1 MKLRRA
7 LRHLFATHWSTRRRF
22 TAKVLGDIEATISQ
36 VESQHA
42 GEIRFVVET
51 ALHPG
56 ALWRDVTPRQRAL
69 EVFAHLGVWDTQH
82 NNGVL
87 IYVLLADRAVEI
99 LADRGL
105 AAQVAPGEWEQICRE
120 MERIIT
126 ATATS
131 AAAQSPAYSMS
142 GASWSA
148 IFRAA
153 AARAATSCRT
163 SRCCCSRARADV
175 IIESMNST
183 SHPLPRIAVAMLLL
197 RALPPA
203 RSCTRAG
210 AAIPRARRQP
220 PPVLPA
226 EAPLPRG
233 HRALRAATR

>member
-120 MERIIT
+120 MERH
-126 ATATS
+126 
-131 AAAQSPAYSMS
+131 YRDGDFGS
-142 GASWSA
+142 GSVAGVQHVGRLLERH
-148 IFRAA
+148 FPG
-153 AARAATSCRT
+153 
-163 SRCCCSRARADV
+163 SRGAGGN
-175 IIESMNST
+175 E
-183 SHPLPRIAVAMLLL
+183 LPN
-197 RALPPA
+197 
-203 RSCTRAG
+203 
-210 AAIPRARRQP
+210 Q
-220 PPVLPA
+220 PVL
-226 EAPLPRG
+226 L
-233 HRALRAATR
+233 